1 MKKRVEK
8 IKIPSFKLWGKV
20 LGLILSIIILLWIVK
35 LVFIGSKSFY
45 CLQDDNCVTVWKKT
59 NGEAYFIFEEYKKNS
74 VPKKNY
80 IKTTYN
86 NSVTILFDNASN
98 YDFIIHNNYGEKL
111 SIDSSNYSI
120 KYFPYDE
127 FDDFVEK
134 YYNKNNKVK
143 KGIKYLQIDIAENLV
158 ILNGEKIE

>member
-1 MKKRVEK
+1 MFEIRSMEVNRSIKNI
-8 IKIPSFKLWGKV
+8 IKII
-20 LGLILSIIILLWIVK
+20 LISITLLLLFYFPIDQK
-35 LVFIGSKSFY
+35 RNFY
-45 CLQDDNCVTVWKKT
+45 CLDKQEKCITIWKRVGGHTYIIPEK
-59 NGEAYFIFEEYKKNS
+59 YFGVFKPS
-74 VPKKNY
+74 DC
-80 IKTTYN
+80 IKTGTTN
-86 NSVTILFDNASN
+86 AVTFIYDKNSN
-98 YDFIIHNNYGEKL
+98 YDFIVHNNYGGKL